1 LNQHNKTVS
10 VTVAVLSSVGYE
22 QESTRIML
30 HRTAMDGIKPHNHN
44 SICKQCSPDYYC
56 IIKKVTVQYFN
67 QAG

>member
-56 IIKKVTVQYFN
+56 I
-67 QAG
+67 